1 MVAVASPSD
10 PDDLT
15 ELLRRAAEGDKHA
28 EEALYAAVSP
38 RLRQLAQYLV
48 RGERDGC
55 SLQATDLFHE
65 AYRRLKLGSIT
76 WESRRDFYRVMST
89 VMRRVLVDR
98 IRRSEPMTKGIR
110 VEITDWDAAIN
121 TDTDT
126 VLLVDELIR
135 HLDRTNPRWA
145 RTVEMQFFAGYKIHE
160 IAAILRVNRK
170 TVTRHLDDSLKLM
183 RELAG
188 VQPFPGQPPDDPPTA
203 GAVVT
208 PPEGPP
214 LAPPRAARA

>member
-1 MVAVASPSD
+1 MVASPSD

-15 ELLRRAAEGDKHA
+15 ELLRRAAAGDKQA
-28 EEALYAAVSP
+28 EEALYAGVAP
-38 RLRQLAQYLV
+38 RLRKLAGYLV

-55 SLQATDLFHE
+55 SLQATELFHE
-65 AYRRLKLGSIT
+65 AYGRLKLGSIG

-98 IRRSEPMTKGIR
+98 IRKPEPVTKWIR
-110 VEITDWDAAIN
+110 VDITDWDAAIN
-121 TDTDT
+121 THTET

-135 HLDRTNPRWA
+135 HLDKTNPRWA
-145 RTVEMQFFAGYKIHE
+145 RTVEMQFFAGYQIQE

-170 TVTRHLDDSLKLM
+170 TVTRNLEDSLKLM
-183 RELAG
+183 RELVG
-188 VQPFPGQPPDDPPTA
+188 VQLLPDDPPA
-203 GAVVT
+203 AAAVAT
-208 PPEGPP
+208 PPKGPP